1 MGGQLPEPTNLGAWL
16 DLVANEEEAF
26 RAIASEDCPID
37 AMEKALQLFP
47 ELERQVVYNA
57 HAPGK
62 ILERVFKNAAW
73 NLTRSTIV
81 EHKNATESI
90 LLDALIDEDEDV
102 RRSLAKVTTDANIL
116 KILASDDSM
125 RVKFVVARNPNSTS
139 DVLTLLLDPYLPNV
153 AAGVLENPNCTTT
166 IFKFVASQPVWTN
179 SSSNNPYNLTGDW
192 TSSPLL
198 TNAPADMLGDVF
210 AKVLAPYR
218 FHIMKNPH
226 ASMSQLLQGINDAEI
241 IGDGEAISSLL
252 KRENLPEEILLSAIA
267 KVTKNLL
274 HKFADYKFLTQRAV
288 NALIELNSIDITVAV
303 INNPT
308 VSGAFLMPLIENKSK
323 KIQNALRQENYT
335 SWEPGASLTS
345 FTTKYVGREQL
356 WAALPRG
363 SSRLIYEVELSIA
376 AEPFIEHFDAKE
388 VSRYDSPSSM
398 LDRDST
404 FSAYPCVFSE
414 LLDEFRESPLGE
426 LLESGE
432 DLEPNEDDIVALES
446 ASCGFVIHRYFDTVD
461 GGWAVI
467 YSKST
472 GVSFKVEAD
481 TLSGVRDLCVSDALK
496 FLRVGD
502 YGDSTGIYTVFGTV
516 RLNSEILVV
525 EELWFTDQEMKK
537 QIEDGETGAI
547 LKF

>member
-1 MGGQLPEPTNLGAWL
+1 MGGQLPEPTNLDAWL
-16 DLVANEEEAF
+16 ELVANEEGAG
-26 RAIASEDCPID
+26 RAILSENCPIE
-37 AMEKALQLFP
+37 AMEKAMQLFP
-47 ELERQVVYNA
+47 RLESQVVYNA

-62 ILERVFKNAAW
+62 ILERVFKNADW
-73 NLTRSTIV
+73 YSTRSTIV

-90 LLDALIDEDEDV
+90 LLDALTDQVEQV
-102 RRSLAKVTTDANIL
+102 RASLAKVTTDAEFL
-116 KILASDDSM
+116 KTLASDDSM
-125 RVKFVVARNPNSTS
+125 SVKFNVARNPNSTS
-139 DVLTLLLDPYLPNV
+139 DVLTLLLEPFLPNV
-153 AAGVLENPNCTTT
+153 AAGVLENPNCTAT
-166 IFKFVASQPVWTN
+166 IFKFVASQSLETDPGP
-179 SSSNNPYNLTGDW
+179 NNVTGDW

-198 TNAPADMLGDVF
+198 ANAPADMLGDVF

-226 ASMSQLLQGINDAEI
+226 ASMSQLLQGINDAEK
-241 IGDGEAISSLL
+241 IGDGEAIRSLL
-252 KRENLPEEILLSAIA
+252 KRENLPEEILLSAID

-274 HKFADYKFLTQRAV
+274 GNLANYKFLTQQAV
-288 NALIELNSIDITVAV
+288 NALIELNSIDLTVAL

-345 FTTKYVGREQL
+345 FATKYVGREQL
-356 WAALPRG
+356 WAALSGG
-363 SSRLIYEVELSIA
+363 SSRSMYEVELSIA
-376 AEPFIEHFDAKE
+376 SEPFIERFDGKE

-404 FSAYPCVFSE
+404 FSAYPCVFGE

-432 DLEPNEDDIVALES
+432 GLEPTENDFVALES
-446 ASCGFVIHRYFDTVD
+446 ESWGYFVHRHFDTVD
-461 GGWAVI
+461 GGWDVI

-472 GVSFKVEAD
+472 GVSFNVEAD
-481 TLSGVRDLCVSDALK
+481 TLSDVRDLCVSNALK

-502 YGDSTGIYTVFGTV
+502 YGDSMGIYKIFGTV
-516 RLNSEILVV
+516 RLNSELLVV
-525 EELWFTDQEMKK
+525 EELWFTDQGMKK
-537 QIEDGETGAI
+537 QIEDGETGAM
-547 LKF
+547 LEF